1 LPEEKNRVPIREGLF
16 TFSPSGIEPPHLIGS
31 RCQKCGQAFF
41 PRKNQCPKCS
51 AREMEEVALSAK
63 GKLYTYTVI
72 YQPPP
77 GYVGK
82 MPYAVG
88 KVELPE
94 GERILAPLVEVEP
107 PQLRVGMEMELV
119 IGKAFDDPE
128 RGEVLT
134 YQFRPCREG
143 EKE

>member
-1 LPEEKNRVPIREGLF
+1 MSEEKKRVPIREGLF
-16 TFSPSGIEPPHLIGS
+16 YFSPSGVESPHLMGS

-51 AREMEEVALSAK
+51 AREMEEVALSSR

-72 YQPPP
+72 HQAPP
-77 GYVGK
+77 GYQGK
-82 MPYAVG
+82 VPYIVG

-94 GERILAPLVEVEP
+94 GERILAPIVQAESS
-107 PQLRVGMEMELV
+107 QIRIGMEVELV
-119 IGKAFDDPE
+119 IGKAFEDAE

-134 YQFRPCREG
+134 YQFRPLGEGVRE
-143 EKE
+143 